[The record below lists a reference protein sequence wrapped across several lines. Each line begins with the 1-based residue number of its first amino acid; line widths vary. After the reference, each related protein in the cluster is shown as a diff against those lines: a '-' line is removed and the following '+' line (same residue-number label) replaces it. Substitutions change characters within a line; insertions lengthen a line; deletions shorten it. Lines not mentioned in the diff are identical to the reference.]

1 MRQGWRCTH
10 SPLFHAWSV
19 SGDWLYEIERG
30 GRFLMAKLSERASDD
45 EIRAAAK
52 TILAARYVMALTG
65 AGMSVESGIPPFRGP
80 GGLWTKYGEPPMN
93 GFQIFLADPKKAW
106 QERLGRQDD
115 ELFAPLKIAK
125 PNPGHFALSELE
137 TMGMLRFVITQNV
150 DDLHRQ
156 AGQAALAEIHGNFK
170 LIRCLECGSRFKW
183 DEIDLEELPPHCPR
197 CDGLL
202 KSDTV
207 SFGEPIP
214 PDVLEQCAK
223 HASQADL
230 VLVAGTSATVY
241 PAAGFA
247 LEVKQHGGKLVEI
260 NLYESEI
267 TQLCDVSLRGGAA
280 AVLPRLVKAAAKLWQ
295 GRLS

>member
-1 MRQGWRCTH
+1 MPREKETTVATDQE
-10 SPLFHAWSV
+10 V
-19 SGDWLYEIERG
+19 
-30 GRFLMAKLSERASDD
+30 ERAA
-45 EIRAAAK
+45 ELLVEAEYAI
-52 TILAARYVMALTG
+52 ALTG

-106 QERLGRQDD
+106 QERLSRQDD
-115 ELFAPLKIAK
+115 ELFAPLRTAK

-137 TMGMLRFVITQNV
+137 AMGLLHFVITQNV

-156 AGQAALAEIHGNFK
+156 AGQVALGEIHGNFK
-170 LIRCLECGSRFKW
+170 LIRCLECGERFKW
-183 DEIDLEELPPHCPR
+183 DEVILEELPPHCPR
-197 CDGLL
+197 CRGLL

-214 PDVLEQCAK
+214 PDVLDQCAA
-223 HASQADL
+223 HASRADL
-230 VLVAGTSATVY
+230 VIVAGTSATVY

-247 LEVKQHGGKLVEI
+247 LEVKEHGGKLIEV

-267 TQLCDVSLRGGAA
+267 TQLCDVSLRGGTAV
-280 AVLPRLVKAAAKLWQ
+280 VLPRLVKAAAK
-295 GRLS
+295 RRHTTLS